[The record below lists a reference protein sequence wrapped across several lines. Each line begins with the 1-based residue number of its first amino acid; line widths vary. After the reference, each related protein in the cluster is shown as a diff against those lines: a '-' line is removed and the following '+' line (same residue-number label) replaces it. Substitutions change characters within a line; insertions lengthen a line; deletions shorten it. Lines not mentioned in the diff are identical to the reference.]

1 MWISIKNVR
10 AFSMILYPPHF
21 SKLVHIWLTLSLP
34 SVHVDTNSEYDT
46 DDMIF
51 PHKSDSKYP
60 STPLLSYTNTTKVNR
75 KVKYLLIKLIQDQN
89 RESIHIYLKISY
101 GNRKKSICFKKFI
114 YCPVWT
120 HRHTL
125 LTLTNLGFCVLD
137 DSI

>member
-1 MWISIKNVR
+1 MSAHFQWFCT
-10 AFSMILYPPHF
+10 APPPPPPTF
-21 SKLVHIWLTLSLP
+21 PNLFTFGWPSPSLP
-34 SVHVDTNSEYDT
+34 VHVDTNSEYDT

-120 HRHTL
+120 HHHTL